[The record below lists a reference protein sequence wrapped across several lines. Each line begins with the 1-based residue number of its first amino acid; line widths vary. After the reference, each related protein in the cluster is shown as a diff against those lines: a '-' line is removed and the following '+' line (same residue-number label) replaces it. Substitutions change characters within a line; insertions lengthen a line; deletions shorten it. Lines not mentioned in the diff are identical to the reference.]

1 MIPPEMGKLGFTWA
15 LLLIFLSGAL
25 LLVEKHGSPEF
36 FITVFT
42 LIIGLVF
49 LGVVALVVRVLGR

>member
-1 MIPPEMGKLGFTWA
+1 MIPPEMGKLAFTWA

-36 FITVFT
+36 FITIFT
-42 LIIGLVF
+42 LLIGVVF
-49 LGVVALVVRVLGR
+49 LALVALVVRILGR